1 MGIKIRYREDRDQWV
16 VTEISNGRRHQRSF
30 AGEKQG
36 KKQAREYAAA
46 REAALDEAAFQGEAM
61 GRERRRTFLEG
72 LERWVSEYDV
82 ASQAKAIRPVAA
94 YMGENVLIGQ
104 ETVDKAREMASHL
117 RKAGRAQS
125 TINNHL
131 QVVKRVL
138 NLAYIEWGWISH
150 PLGDKIRKK
159 TPKNERHVYLDADQL
174 TRLMEAIP
182 DKRQTDKRVI
192 ALAAL
197 TGLRQGELL
206 ALEPS
211 NIHGNRIL
219 LRPDQTKSGKARV
232 VPVPEDALPWLHA
245 LPFDTT
251 YARLRKTWEDAR
263 KAVGRPDLRFHDLRH
278 SYASMLAQA
287 GESMTTVRDLLGH
300 SSLIVTSRY
309 SHIFDKDL
317 DSVAIKLPS
326 FLNQKR
332 GENAATH

>member
-1 MGIKIRYREDRDQWV
+1 MGIKIRYREDRDQWI
-16 VTEISNGRRHQRSF
+16 VTEIHNSRRHQRAF
-30 AGEKQG
+30 NGEKQG
-36 KKQAREYAAA
+36 RKQAKEYAAA
-46 REAALDEAAFQGEAM
+46 RQVALDEAAFQGNAM
-61 GRERRRTFLEG
+61 GRQHRRTFLEG
-72 LERWVSEYDV
+72 LQRWVEEYDV
-82 ASQAKAIRPVAA
+82 TSQIKAIRPVAA
-94 YMGENVLIGQ
+94 YMGEDVLIGQ
-104 ETVDKAREMASHL
+104 EAVDKAREMASHL
-117 RKAGRAQS
+117 RKEGRAQS

-138 NLAYIEWGWISH
+138 NLSYIEWGWIEQ

-159 TPKNERHVYLDADQL
+159 TPKNERHVYLDESDLAK
-174 TRLMEAIP
+174 LMTAIP
-182 DKRQTDKRVI
+182 DTKPVEKKVI

-211 NIHGNRIL
+211 NIHGIRIL

-232 VPVPEDALPWLHA
+232 VPVPEDARPWLHE

-251 YARLRKTWEDAR
+251 YSRLRKVWEDAR
-263 KAVGRPDLRFHDLRH
+263 KSIGRKDLRFHDLRH

-309 SHIFDKDL
+309 SHMFDKDL
-317 DSVAIKLPS
+317 DDITVRLPKL
-326 FLNQKR
+326 LATKR